1 MNDQVRIYYFEL
13 RVFLIISAIEARTI
27 DCCLRPRF
35 LVGPRN
41 IDKRLQTLKYCEQQW
56 LGRPIQLLSSIYIC
70 KNTSFFNSYLK
81 RRGRRGRRGNE
92 GEKRRKMGKNLEP

>member
-1 MNDQVRIYYFEL
+1 MKDFK
-13 RVFLIISAIEARTI
+13 
-27 DCCLRPRF
+27 P
-35 LVGPRN
+35 
-41 IDKRLQTLKYCEQQW
+41 LKYCGQQW

-92 GEKRRKMGKNLEP
+92 GEKRRKRGKIWSPNLAQPQKRPKWPPHN